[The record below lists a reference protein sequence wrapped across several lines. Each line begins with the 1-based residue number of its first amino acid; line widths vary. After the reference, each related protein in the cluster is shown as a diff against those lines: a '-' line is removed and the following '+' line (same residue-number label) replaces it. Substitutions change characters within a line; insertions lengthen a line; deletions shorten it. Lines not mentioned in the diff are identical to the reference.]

1 MDIGIEVLLIWVKR
15 SSENVTIFLALKN
28 LSFFD
33 LKHSSQHPQFLQTP
47 TTYFLTSP
55 LLLRLLWL
63 LRLFEFEV
71 AVVVVLVVVVVVTGD
86 EVWLALHK
94 QIIDWQIEQIIIPS
108 F

>member
-55 LLLRLLWL
+55 LLLRLL
-63 LRLFEFEV
+63 RLFEFEV